1 MLPALCL
8 AGILAT
14 AISGF
19 GVQDFSLSLNDLLLS
34 IYLGIFQ
41 IGLGFILMFLG
52 ARYVPAAQVGLI
64 GLTETICAPVWVWMA
79 VGEVPASATLIGG
92 LLIFLAILSDG
103 IWNLARPKKFKET

>member
-19 GVQDFSLSLNDLLLS
+19 GVQDFSLSLNDMLLS

-64 GLTETICAPVWVWMA
+64 GLTETICAPVWVWLA

-92 LLIFLAILSDG
+92 LLIFIAIFSDG
-103 IWNLARPKKFKET
+103 IWNLLGVKKRV